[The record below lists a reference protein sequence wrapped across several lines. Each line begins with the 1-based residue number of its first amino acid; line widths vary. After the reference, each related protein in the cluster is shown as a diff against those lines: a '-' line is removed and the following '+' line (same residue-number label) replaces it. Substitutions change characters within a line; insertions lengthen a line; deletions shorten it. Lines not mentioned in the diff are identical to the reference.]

1 MARLVASSFKYRWV
15 ILGVCWLAYIVVFM
29 ERLSIPPL
37 APFLKEDL
45 ALTSAQV
52 GFFMSAAAGGYAIML
67 IPAGWLVDRIG
78 VRRMLLIGEVTGGI
92 FITGMVT
99 INSFAGGIVFMALA
113 GLGMGCL
120 MPSTTK
126 AVLEW
131 FPMKERATAMG
142 LKQTAVNVGG
152 IITASTLP
160 TIALTLGWRYGFV
173 MYGFVG
179 IVIGIV
185 SFMLY
190 REPPQSVALDNSEP
204 VIPSGP
210 RPSVGEVIKSREIPL
225 LIGAGFCM
233 IVVEFSGLTHFVL
246 YLKDALLLPVV
257 TAGFFLAFVEGGGA
271 FGKPISGL
279 ISDRLFHGGRK
290 RVYMMW
296 TGVAFAMCLIF
307 TFLGEGSPLWLIIP
321 TCLIFGFVGI
331 GWGGLQL
338 TLVGEFA
345 GKEVAGVVT
354 GISTALL
361 LIGNIVGPPSLGHLI
376 DVTGSYQIAWQVLA
390 ALALVATVL
399 LLFVREERRRI

>member
-1 MARLVASSFKYRWV
+1 MAKLVASSFRYRWV
-15 ILGVCWLAYIVVFM
+15 ILGICWLAYIVVFM

-52 GFFMSAAAGGYAIML
+52 GFFMSAAAGGYAVML

-78 VRRMLLIGEVTGGI
+78 ARRMLLIGEVIGGI
-92 FITGMVT
+92 FIMGMFTVT
-99 INSFAGGIVFMALA
+99 SFAGGIVFMALA
-113 GLGMGCL
+113 GFGMGCL

-142 LKQTAVNVGG
+142 VKQTAVNVGG
-152 IITASTLP
+152 MITASTLP

-173 MYGFVG
+173 MYGYVG
-179 IVIGIV
+179 ILIGIV

-190 REPPQSVALDNSEP
+190 REPPQSVDLNTSEP
-204 VIPSGP
+204 IIPSGP
-210 RPSVGEVIKSREIPL
+210 RPSVREILKSREIPL
-225 LIGAGFCM
+225 LIGTGFCM
-233 IVVEFSGLTHFVL
+233 IVVEFSGLTYFVL
-246 YLKDALLLPVV
+246 YLKEGLLFPVV
-257 TAGFFLAFVEGGGA
+257 TAGFLLAFVEGGGV
-271 FGKPISGL
+271 FGKPVSGL

-290 RVYMMW
+290 KVYMLW

-307 TFLGEGSPLWLIIP
+307 CFLRQGSPLWLIIP

-345 GKEVAGVVT
+345 GKERAGMIT
-354 GISTALL
+354 GISSALL
-361 LIGNIVGPPSLGHLI
+361 LIGNIVGPPALGYLI
-376 DVTGSYQIAWQVLA
+376 DMTGSYQIAWQI
-390 ALALVATVL
+390 LALLALLATVL
-399 LLFVREERRRI
+399 LFFVREERRRI